1 MEDRT
6 PVDKHALVVEA
17 TKAATTGI
25 ALAVPN
31 KGLEAG
37 GQLRELLAGVSVA
50 ELAPWSMSLVTTLIS
65 LVIRIIGHDWAHLR
79 RGRDMGKSTAA
90 QLPGAWGGRR
100 AGSGRGHRACN

>member
-6 PVDKHALVVEA
+6 PVDKHALMVEA
-17 TKAATTGI
+17 TKAATTSL
-25 ALAVPN
+25 ALVVPD

-37 GQLRELLAGVSVA
+37 GQLRELLAGVSGA

-79 RGRDMGKSTAA
+79 RGE
-90 QLPGAWGGRR
+90 
-100 AGSGRGHRACN
+100 GHG